1 MNPFLLFSSFF
12 LEVVL
17 EEAALSRW
25 CEVPVCDQGWRPA
38 CVETPYC
45 EGDALLL
52 EVLCDVVSVN
62 VSRDYRDVRSEL
74 ILKAESDFCADYGIF
89 VGNESEVSFPLLLPW
104 LLALHRIWM

>member
-1 MNPFLLFSSFF
+1 MNPFLLFSSLF

-25 CEVPVCDQGWRPA
+25 CEVPVCDQCWRPA
-38 CVETPYC
+38 CVEAPYC

-52 EVLCDVVSVN
+52 EVLCDVVAVN
-62 VSRDYRDVRSEL
+62 VCRDYRDVRSEL
-74 ILKAESDFCADYGIF
+74 ILKAESDLCTDYRIF